1 MPPFLQI
8 TYNAEDTAPQDLL
21 KHGYGGRTEI
31 YRKHLTTAS
40 QADLVKSFEA
50 FKEKCVGDGPAAPVA
65 AAAAAA
71 TAAAGGGGGSASGVG
86 GGGAVVGAVV
96 VGGGGPAAG
105 TAAAPVAANSS
116 GYSGLIGV
124 SKDQF
129 ENAAA
134 R

>member
-1 MPPFLQI
+1 M
-8 TYNAEDTAPQDLL
+8 L

-50 FKEKCVGDGPAAPVA
+50 FKEKCVGDGPAAPVVA
-65 AAAAAA
+65 AA
-71 TAAAGGGGGSASGVG
+71 AAAGGGGGGSVSVVG
-86 GGGAVVGAVV
+86 GSGGGVGAVV

-105 TAAAPVAANSS
+105 AAAAPVAANSS

>member
-50 FKEKCVGDGPAAPVA
+50 FKEKCVRDGPAAPVVA
-65 AAAAAA
+65 SVA
-71 TAAAGGGGGSASGVG
+71 TAAAAGGGGG

-96 VGGGGPAAG
+96 VGGGGPAAAG